1 MSPVAVCIRVQGAR
15 VFRDGKI
22 LRVSG
27 DCSLREVLQKVRFS
41 DRVDDVLMQR
51 AKCDDRHLL
60 QR

>member
-1 MSPVAVCIRVQGAR
+1 MSPVAMCIRVRGAR
-15 VFRDGKI
+15 VFRDGEI

-27 DCSLREVLQKVRFS
+27 DSSLREVLQEVQFS

-51 AKCDDRHLL
+51 AKCDDRHFL